1 MCRRK
6 TTRILRVALRVFA
19 RRGCR
24 AEGTPVNQQQQQ
36 QQQQQQEQEQEQEQE
51 QSRLHPVVRRDT
63 RSPTANRALIP
74 HIALRP
80 QAMAAKASDTKNPAE
95 AGVFCAA

>member
-1 MCRRK
+1 MYA
-6 TTRILRVALRVFA
+6 ALRVFP

-24 AEGTPVNQQQQQ
+24 AEGTPVNQLQQQQ
-36 QQQQQQEQEQEQEQE
+36 QQQEQEQE

>member
-1 MCRRK
+1 MYA
-6 TTRILRVALRVFA
+6 ALRVFP

-24 AEGTPVNQQQQQ
+24 AEGTPVNQLQQQQ
-36 QQQQQQEQEQEQEQE
+36 QQQEQEPEQEQEQEQE

>member
-1 MCRRK
+1 MYA
-6 TTRILRVALRVFA
+6 ALRVFP

-24 AEGTPVNQQQQQ
+24 AEGTPVNQLQ

-63 RSPTANRALIP
+63 RSPTANRALIR

-80 QAMAAKASDTKNPAE
+80 QAMSAKTSDTKNPAE

>member
-1 MCRRK
+1 MYA
-6 TTRILRVALRVFA
+6 ALRVFP

-24 AEGTPVNQQQQQ
+24 AEGTPVNQLQQQQ
-36 QQQQQQEQEQEQEQE
+36 QQQQQEQEQEQE

-74 HIALRP
+74 HIALRQ

>member
-1 MCRRK
+1 MYA
-6 TTRILRVALRVFA
+6 ALRVFP

-24 AEGTPVNQQQQQ
+24 AEGTPVNQLQQQQ
-36 QQQQQQEQEQEQEQE
+36 QQQQQEQEQE

>member
-1 MCRRK
+1 MYA
-6 TTRILRVALRVFA
+6 ALRVFP

-24 AEGTPVNQQQQQ
+24 AEGTPVNQLQ

>member
-1 MCRRK
+1 MYA
-6 TTRILRVALRVFA
+6 ALRVFP

-24 AEGTPVNQQQQQ
+24 AEGTPVNQLQQQQ
-36 QQQQQQEQEQEQEQE
+36 QQQQQQQEQEQE